1 MISASG
7 SAGGRWLMGLL
18 SVVLIALLL
27 YTVVSL
33 VPDLRASAREAEAKQ
48 NLHTIQL
55 ALERYSVDTIDWTY
69 PLWLSGGEI
78 DTTLEHARTA
88 RLKLDPLLDEGY
100 LPAYPANPFARQDR
114 QQRILISVA
123 QSHTEDPLL
132 LFCKT
137 SDPAPVMR
145 FGKDF
150 TLMGNVLANARM
162 AQQYCGLDQYSKP
175 LMRPTGADT
184 FFFCVDQPQGSPNR
198 LMLQGQFGYVPT
210 SYSDQLEFSVARYDG
225 KSVPTGYQL
234 LGWGA
239 ANQKGKNVLSTASLK
254 RQRDAN
260 GSEMLGWEPT
270 SINSH
275 FLEESDIYGAVASN
289 RELTEMLFIP
299 TTAMPGELE
308 DGVCIMLSSGIGC
321 RKGWVEPVPEVTAS
335 DASAPDATE
344 DSNGS

>member
-55 ALERYSVDTIDWTY
+55 ALERYSVDYIGWTY

-78 DTTLEHARTA
+78 DTTLENARRA

-100 LPAYPANPFARQDR
+100 LPAYPANPFARKDR
-114 QQRILISVA
+114 QQRILICVA

-150 TLMGNVLANARM
+150 ALMGNVLANARM
-162 AQQYCGLDQYSKP
+162 AQQYCGLDQNGKP

-184 FFFCVDQPQGSPNR
+184 FFFCVDQPQDSPNR
-198 LMLQGQFGYVPT
+198 LMLQGQFGYMP
-210 SYSDQLEFSVARYDG
+210 YRYGESLDFAVSMDDGSLLPDNYELLLWGRQRDKGQDILSQAKLQQQQDDNGAALLCWQPAGSDG
-225 KSVPTGYQL
+225 KS
-234 LGWGA
+234 
-239 ANQKGKNVLSTASLK
+239 
-254 RQRDAN
+254 
-260 GSEMLGWEPT
+260 
-270 SINSH
+270 
-275 FLEESDIYGAVASN
+275 LEDTDLIGAVASN
-289 RELTEMLFIP
+289 RELTELIY
-299 TTAMPGELE
+299 THLE
-308 DGVCIMLSSGIGC
+308 KPETPNRDGIFMVLSSGTHC
-321 RKGWVEPVPEVTAS
+321 KSYVAPEEKDPPGNSAS
-335 DASAPDATE
+335 G